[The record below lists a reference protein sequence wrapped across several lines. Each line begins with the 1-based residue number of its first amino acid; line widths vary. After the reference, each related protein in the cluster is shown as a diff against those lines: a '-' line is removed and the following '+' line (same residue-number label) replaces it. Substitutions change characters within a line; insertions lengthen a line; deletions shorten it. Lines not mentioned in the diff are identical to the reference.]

1 MKAILDNYSHLFAI
15 RGITR
20 DLNSEKSKA
29 LVEKGVEM
37 INANTEDFES
47 LKKAFAGSYGAFIV
61 TDYNPRDIPN
71 KETQKAKNMAE
82 AAKVN
87 SIQNYIKLILYV

>member
-1 MKAILDNYSHLFAI
+1 MIGATGQQGGEVVKAILEKYSHQFAI
-15 RGITR
+15 RGVTR

-37 INANTEDFES
+37 VTANTEDVES

-61 TDYNPRDIPN
+61 TDFNPHDGPD
-71 KETQKAKNMAE
+71 KET
-82 AAKVN
+82 
-87 SIQNYIKLILYV
+87 